1 MKKKKLYQSPFIMAI
16 SVEMQGLLMTNS
28 LHGSQHEGFTESTN
42 PPPVIDDGTDDD
54 SPW

>member
-16 SVEMQGLLMTNS
+16 SVEMQGLVMINS
-28 LHGSQHEGFTESTN
+28 LHSSQHEGFTESTN
-42 PPPVIDDGTDDD
+42 PPPVIVDGTDDD

>member
-1 MKKKKLYQSPFIMAI
+1 MAI
-16 SVEMQGLLMTNS
+16 SVEMQGLVMINS
-28 LHGSQHEGFTESTN
+28 FHSSQHEGFTESTN

>member
-1 MKKKKLYQSPFIMAI
+1 MKKKKLYQSPFIIAT
-16 SVEMQGLLMTNS
+16 SVEMQGLVMINS
-28 LHGSQHEGFTESTN
+28 LHGSQHEGFTDSTN

>member
-1 MKKKKLYQSPFIMAI
+1 MKKKKQYQNPFIMAI
-16 SVEMQGLLMTNS
+16 KGGKEGLLMTNS